1 MRYTTNQLSNMTDME
16 YDIFTR
22 NADYSRNEDDWKTFE
37 EFWEKYIHDMENYR
51 PIILNLH
58 DKRGA

>member
-1 MRYTTNQLSNMTDME
+1 MRYTTNQLSTMTDME

-22 NADYSRNEDDWKTFE
+22 NADYSRNEDDWKTIE

>member
-37 EFWEKYIHDMENYR
+37 EFWEKYINDMENYR